1 MKIINL
7 QAENLKRLVA
17 VEITPTGALVQ
28 ITGKN
33 GAGKTSVLDSI
44 FWALAGAGT
53 VQPVPIRKGQ
63 KSARIRLD
71 LGEIVV
77 TRTFKGEEGKAT
89 TTAITVENGQGARFP
104 SPQRMLDDLLG
115 TLSFDP
121 LAFARMLPREQ
132 FDELRRFVPGV
143 DFDAIEKANAA
154 DYADRTTLNRRAKE
168 ERAVAASIAV
178 PADAPDIPVDEGAI
192 AEELE
197 QASERNADH
206 ARAIAAEDHASEQ
219 IARLR
224 VEADHLEA
232 QAKRLRAEADR
243 MAETSFP
250 ERPAG
255 IDVGALGARLK
266 AAQTANIAY
275 RAKVNRHERVREAE
289 DLERKAEALTAAMAG
304 REALKREAVAAAE
317 MPVPGLQFG
326 EGVVLMDGVPFDQAS
341 DAEKLRVS
349 VAIAMASNPKL
360 RVVRVRDG
368 SLLDAESL
376 QILGEMAADRDYQV
390 WIERV
395 DDTGKV
401 GFVIEDGRLKTG
413 DPSKEA

>member
-1 MKIINL
+1 VKIINL

-197 QASERNADH
+197 QASERNADL

-368 SLLDAESL
+368 SLLDADSL
-376 QILGEMAADRDYQV
+376 QLLGEMAADRDYQV

>member
-197 QASERNADH
+197 QASERNADL

-401 GFVIEDGRLKTG
+401 GFVIEDGRLK
-413 DPSKEA
+413 SEA